1 LPYGLFGFI
10 LENPIK
16 RSRTAPR
23 DNATVP
29 SHTNN
34 SPSRNRAS
42 HHAGL
47 YRHLIFV
54 LSLAAVKHLL
64 SFGAEQ
70 RGQAFAL
77 ALLPYEYA
85 LQRLGQQPVKHLAQH
100 SL

>member
-1 LPYGLFGFI
+1 M
-10 LENPIK
+10 
-16 RSRTAPR
+16 
-23 DNATVP
+23 
-29 SHTNN
+29 
-34 SPSRNRAS
+34 
-42 HHAGL
+42 
-47 YRHLIFV
+47 